1 MLLLNWMSLM
11 MFRTMILNGFKT
23 IKQTYNK
30 LKSVLSDFIEISDE
44 LFLQLGR
51 MITER
56 FGIKMPL
63 EKKIMLQT
71 RLRRRLRELD
81 IHSFDEYAARLFTNS
96 NESTEF
102 DLLADYISTNKTEFF
117 REKDHFD
124 FLNSV
129 IFPEYLKN
137 SRSALF
143 PQMKIWS
150 AGCSSGQEAYS
161 TGIQLE
167 EFMRENDVRFDYS
180 IMATDISGKMLKAAK
195 EAVYPM
201 SQVEEMTLGL
211 KRRYFLKSKNEKD
224 PKVRVIKQIR
234 DKVRIGYVNLMDGW
248 YPFQTQ
254 FDIIFL
260 RNTLIYFDPK
270 VQLKVLVKI
279 LNSLK
284 TGGYLFIG
292 HSESLINLHLPIRS
306 IAPSVYIKINTEGL

>member
-1 MLLLNWMSLM
+1 MQSE
-11 MFRTMILNGFKT
+11 
-23 IKQTYNK
+23 
-30 LKSVLSDFIEISDE
+30 FIEISDE
-44 LFLQLGR
+44 LFLQVGK

-56 FGIKMPL
+56 YGIKMPL
-63 EKKIMLQT
+63 EKKIMFQARLQ
-71 RLRRRLRELD
+71 RRLRELD
-81 IHSFDEYAARLFTNS
+81 IYSFDEYAARLFTDTS
-96 NESTEF
+96 DSTEF
-102 DLLADYISTNKTEFF
+102 DLLADFISTNKTEFF

-124 FLNSV
+124 FLNKD

-161 TGIQLE
+161 IGIQLE
-167 EFMRENDVRFDYS
+167 EFMLKNGVRFDYS
-180 IMATDISGKMLKAAK
+180 ILATDISGKMLKSAR

-201 SQVEEMTLGL
+201 SQVEEMTLEL
-211 KRRYFLKSKNEKD
+211 KRRYFLKSKNAKD
-224 PKVRVIKQIR
+224 QKVRVIKQIR
-234 DKVRIGYVNLMDGW
+234 DKVKVGYMNLMDGL

-254 FDIIFL
+254 FDVVFL

-270 VQLKVLVKI
+270 VQLGVLIKVLD
-279 LNSLK
+279 SLK

-292 HSESLINLHLPIRS
+292 HSESLINLHLPIKS